1 MKKKRVLFLMLL
13 VFMSCSL
20 ILSSCSFL
28 DFNPSGTNPPSGTTP
43 PASDETD
50 PPSGTTPPAGDETDP
65 PSGTTPPSGDEGEL
79 PSNSTA
85 NNCIYCDPI
94 EASAGQEISVPVSI
108 KNNKG
113 ICGFEIII
121 TYDAN
126 VVTPKSVTPSSS
138 ISTGNFN
145 DSIDTMQDNSFSV
158 VWSGSSNITTDSEL
172 FVITFDINDGA
183 NEDVVIQVSYNQE
196 NTINE
201 DIDEIDLNCYDITIN
216 LQSED

>member
-1 MKKKRVLFLMLL
+1 MKRLCILLLLLCLVLSFT
-13 VFMSCSL
+13 SCSL
-20 ILSSCSFL
+20 FELSS
-28 DFNPSGTNPPSGTTP
+28 PGTNPPSGN
-43 PASDETD
+43 ETD
-50 PPSGTTPPAGDETDP
+50 PPSGTTPPSGDETDP

-85 NNCIYCDPI
+85 NNSIYCDPI
-94 EASAGQEISVPVSI
+94 EASAGQEIFVPVSI

-113 ICGFEIII
+113 ICGFEITI

-138 ISTGNFN
+138 LSTGNFN
-145 DSIDTMQDNSFSV
+145 DSIETMQDNSFSV

-172 FVITFDINDGA
+172 FVITFDINEGTSE
-183 NEDVVIQVSYNQE
+183 NIVLQVSYIQE

-201 DIDEIDLNCYDITIN
+201 DIDEIVLYCYDITIN